1 MTKAVCDVHHDGKI
15 YKAGTELPE
24 KLVEFLRGNASYNLN
39 DMIQVNSRWF
49 EIDDKRIAGFVKE
62 NKTRLK
68 RLIDYFAD
76 KQIKEK
82 EEKKEL
88 EKPAKSKKTKKK

>member
-24 KLVEFLRGNASYNLN
+24 KLVEFLRGNAPHNLN

-49 EIDDKRIAGFVKE
+49 EINDKRIAGFVKE

-76 KQIKEK
+76 KDKPKEK
-82 EEKKEL
+82 KPIE